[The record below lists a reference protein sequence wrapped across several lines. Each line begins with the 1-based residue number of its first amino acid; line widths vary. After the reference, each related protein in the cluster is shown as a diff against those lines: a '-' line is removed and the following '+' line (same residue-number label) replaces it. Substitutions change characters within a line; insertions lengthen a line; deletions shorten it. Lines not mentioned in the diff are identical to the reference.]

1 MIQGFRG
8 SVLHF
13 IDDPDRVDP
22 EQSYQYFE
30 DGLLV
35 IEDGHISALDD
46 AETLLT
52 SEHSPVSSDNVID
65 YRGKLLC
72 PGFVDTHIHYP
83 QKEMIAAYGE
93 QLLSWL
99 ESYTFPTE
107 TQFADKAYAA
117 TVAERFLDELLRCGT
132 TTAQVFGTVH
142 PESVDA
148 FFEAAEKRNLRMICG
163 KVLMDRNAPEALRD
177 TPAQGYS
184 DSKRL
189 IETWHEKGRL
199 RYAITPRFAPTCSE
213 EQLALA
219 GQLLKEHPGVH
230 VHTHLSENLAEIQW
244 VKELFPS
251 ADNYLD
257 TYDQAG
263 LLGSRSTFAHCLHL
277 EDAEWQ
283 RLAETDSAIAF
294 CPGSNLFLGSG
305 LFKLGRAVAEGIKV
319 GLGTDVGAGNTFSIL
334 ETMADAYKTQQMD
347 GNTLTPF
354 KAFYLATLGG
364 ARSLDSDQ
372 YIGNFEVGKEA
383 DFLVLDPAATPLLDF
398 RIQHCRSLLET
409 LFVLAML
416 GDDRTIFATYI
427 AGRCLHRRDPQ
438 GIH

>member
-13 IDDPDRVDP
+13 IDDPDSVDP

-30 DGLLV
+30 DGLLI
-35 IEDGHISALDD
+35 IEDGRISAVDD
-46 AETLLT
+46 AETLLK
-52 SEHSPVSSDNVID
+52 SEHSPVSADNVID

-177 TPAQGYS
+177 TPEQGYS

-199 RYAITPRFAPTCSE
+199 RYAITPRFFAD
-213 EQLALA
+213 
-219 GQLLKEHPGVH
+219 LL
-230 VHTHLSENLAEIQW
+230 
-244 VKELFPS
+244 
-251 ADNYLD
+251 
-257 TYDQAG
+257 
-263 LLGSRSTFAHCLHL
+263 
-277 EDAEWQ
+277 
-283 RLAETDSAIAF
+283 
-294 CPGSNLFLGSG
+294 
-305 LFKLGRAVAEGIKV
+305 
-319 GLGTDVGAGNTFSIL
+319 
-334 ETMADAYKTQQMD
+334 
-347 GNTLTPF
+347 
-354 KAFYLATLGG
+354 
-364 ARSLDSDQ
+364 
-372 YIGNFEVGKEA
+372 
-383 DFLVLDPAATPLLDF
+383 
-398 RIQHCRSLLET
+398 
-409 LFVLAML
+409 
-416 GDDRTIFATYI
+416 
-427 AGRCLHRRDPQ
+427 
-438 GIH
+438 